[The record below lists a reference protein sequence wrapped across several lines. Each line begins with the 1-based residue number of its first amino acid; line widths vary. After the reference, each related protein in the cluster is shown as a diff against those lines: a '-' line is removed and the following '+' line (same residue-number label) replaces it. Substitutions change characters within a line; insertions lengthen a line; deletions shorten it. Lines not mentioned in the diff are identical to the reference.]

1 MKIFLAYGKNI
12 KIKEKVQSIIASL
25 GNTVVDLVEETNK
38 GKTIIEKLELNS
50 DVDKAV
56 VLLTGDDSVK
66 PFKCRKTIK
75 CPRQNVIFELGYF
88 VSKLKRENVIVIAE
102 NSNVSKL
109 LSDYQVSYIDFSKKN
124 AAAKLIKELKE

>member
-75 CPRQNVIFELGYF
+75 CTRQNVIFELGYF